1 MRQPCHP
8 APAILH
14 VEIHQSPRGYLLLML
29 SLQSSTTAMAQ
40 TKIVVDIL
48 ENLLPTPLLEIL
60 LQDRT
65 TEENIFW
72 ACNDYEELGSGY
84 SFSDPITLDAI
95 RGEHGRVIMPRV
107 MKHRDLKR
115 RRTKE
120 KAEIFTPAWVCNL
133 QCNCG
138 DDGYLA
144 EGVSFNYNLDAEG
157 REWEATTEPIRFAEG
172 VTWQDYILRTCMEI
186 TCGEAPYLASRYDAV
201 TGEPIP
207 IYKRIGLLDRK
218 LRVVGENVSD
228 RADWLV
234 WVVKSFQSVYGY
246 EWQGDNILLA
256 RENMLYT
263 FIEYYRDRWGE
274 EPTLAEQTEIA
285 EVVAWNIFQMDGLK
299 FVIPNSCH
307 EEVQHTGLFE
317 ADVKRVPC
325 PGCKKNDP
333 LLHNGIYAKIRDWQQ
348 DGVLHLIDV
357 YRQGKARNEREAMEA
372 KKAEAEQRQSKQ
384 HKKKQ

>member
-1 MRQPCHP
+1 
-8 APAILH
+8 
-14 VEIHQSPRGYLLLML
+14 ML
-29 SLQSSTTAMAQ
+29 SLQSSTIGMAQ
-40 TKIVVDIL
+40 DKIEVDIS
-48 ENLLPTPLLEIL
+48 EDKLPTPLLEIL
-60 LQDRT
+60 LQDHT
-65 TEENIFW
+65 TGENIFW
-72 ACNDYEELGSGY
+72 ACNDYEELGAGY
-84 SFSDPITLDAI
+84 AFSDPITLDAI

-107 MKHRDLKR
+107 LKHRDLKR

-201 TGEPIP
+201 TGETIP

-218 LRVVGENVSD
+218 LRVVCENVSD

-234 WVVKSFQSVYGY
+234 WVAKSFQSVYGY

-299 FVIPNSCH
+299 FVIPNSCQQVIDI
-307 EEVQHTGLFE
+307 EQTLVEPKIE
-317 ADVKRVPC
+317 YYPC
-325 PGCKKNDP
+325 PGCTQDDP
-333 LLHNGIYAKIRDWQQ
+333 LQHTGIKVQIMDWQKGKSVEFQ
-348 DGVLHLIDV
+348 KV
-357 YRQGKARNEREAMEA
+357 YEKSKREREH
-372 KKAEAEQRQSKQ
+372 EQQLELKQQLERKQRLTRQQ
-384 HKKKQ
+384 P

>member
-1 MRQPCHP
+1 
-8 APAILH
+8 
-14 VEIHQSPRGYLLLML
+14 
-29 SLQSSTTAMAQ
+29 MAQ
-40 TKIVVDIL
+40 IKIVVDIL

-263 FIEYYRDRWGE
+263 FIEYYRDRWNE

-299 FVIPNSCH
+299 FVIPNSCRQ
-307 EEVQHTGLFE
+307 VI
-317 ADVKRVPC
+317 RVEPTLGEPKVEYDPC
-325 PGCKKNDP
+325 PGCTQDDP
-333 LLHNGIYAKIRDWQQ
+333 LQHNGLKVQIMDWQEGKSREFQ
-348 DGVLHLIDV
+348 KV
-357 YRQGKARNEREAMEA
+357 YDSRKRQREHEQQLELKQQLER
-372 KKAEAEQRQSKQ
+372 KQRLTRQQ
-384 HKKKQ
+384 P

>member
-1 MRQPCHP
+1 
-8 APAILH
+8 
-14 VEIHQSPRGYLLLML
+14 
-29 SLQSSTTAMAQ
+29 MAQ
-40 TKIVVDIL
+40 NKIVVDIL
-48 ENLLPTPLLEIL
+48 EDKLPTSLLEIL
-60 LQDRT
+60 LQDHT

-72 ACNDYEELGSGY
+72 ACNDYEELGAGY
-84 SFSDPITLDAI
+84 AFSDPITLDSI

-201 TGEPIP
+201 TGETIP

-234 WVVKSFQSVYGY
+234 WVTKSFQSVYGY

-263 FIEYYRDRWGE
+263 FIEYYRDRWNE
-274 EPTLAEQTEIA
+274 EPTLEEQTEIA
-285 EVVAWNIFQMDGLK
+285 EIVAWNIFQMDGLK

-348 DGVLHLIDV
+348 DGVLHFIDI
-357 YRQGKARNEREAMEA
+357 YRQGKERNKREAMEA
-372 KKAEAEQRQSKQ
+372 EKAEEEQRKSKQ
-384 HKKKQ
+384 RKKEQ